1 MKIYKMEKIAIFPG
15 SFDPYTIGHDSI
27 IKKSLHL
34 FDKVIIAIGN
44 NSEKK
49 TIYYSIEER
58 IDLISKLYSHQTRIS
73 VQQYDCLTIDF
84 CKKVKAK
91 FIIRGIRNVIDFE
104 YEKSLAQTNSVL
116 DPEIETIFF
125 LANQDF
131 SAVNSSILRD
141 ILTHNGDISK
151 FLP

>member
-1 MKIYKMEKIAIFPG
+1 MEKIALFPG
-15 SFDPYTIGHDSI
+15 SFDPFTIGHDSI
-27 IKKSLHL
+27 INKALNL

-44 NSEKK
+44 NTEKK
-49 TIYYSIEER
+49 GSYYSLEDRIER
-58 IDLISKLYSHQTRIS
+58 ISILYKNQPKVW
-73 VQQYDCLTIDF
+73 VQHYDCLTIDF
-84 CKKVKAK
+84 CKKVSAK

-104 YEKSLAQTNSVL
+104 YEKSLAQTNNVL

-141 ILTHNGDISK
+141 ILKHNGDISK